1 MSGIFQT
8 ILYQPLFNILV
19 GLYQIIPGHDLGLAI
34 IAITVLMRLALYPVS
49 KKAIIAQKQLQAL
62 QPKIEEV
69 KLQYKDDK
77 QGQATALMAL
87 YKEHNMNPAGSCVP
101 LLLQIPVFIALY
113 WVLGAG
119 LKSEHLDIL
128 YSFIPNPGTLNTIA
142 FGFLNLNEP
151 NIYLAVAAGLAQFWQ
166 GSQLSTKQP
175 KPKVDGAQDESVS
188 AMMNT
193 QLKYM
198 LPIVTVFIGAK
209 LASGL
214 TLYWFFSTIIYAA
227 QQYVVMKKHS

>member
-19 GLYQIIPGHDLGLAI
+19 GLYQIIPGHDLGVAI
-34 IAITVLMRLALYPVS
+34 IGITVIMRLALYPVS
-49 KKAIIAQKQLQAL
+49 KKAIVAQKQLQEL

-119 LKSEHLDIL
+119 LRSEHLDLL
-128 YSFIPNPGTLNTIA
+128 YSFVPNPGSLNTMA
-142 FGFLNLNEP
+142 FGFLNLNQP
-151 NIYLAVAAGLAQFWQ
+151 SIYLAIAAGLAQFWQ
-166 GSQLSTKQP
+166 GTQLTTKQP

-227 QQYVVMKKHS
+227 QQYFVMKKHS

>member
-1 MSGIFQT
+1 MSEIFQT

-19 GLYQIIPGHDLGLAI
+19 GLYQIIPGHDLGVAI
-34 IAITVLMRLALYPVS
+34 IGITVLMRLVLYPVS
-49 KKAIIAQKQLQAL
+49 KKAIVAQKQLQEL

-87 YKEHNMNPAGSCVP
+87 YKEHNMNPAGSCLP

-119 LKSEHLDIL
+119 LRSEHLDLL
-128 YSFIPNPGTLNTIA
+128 YSFVPNPGSLNTVA

-151 NIYLAVAAGLAQFWQ
+151 SIYIAIAAGIAQYWQ
-166 GSQLSTKQP
+166 GAQLTTKQP
-175 KPKVDGAQDESVS
+175 KPKVDGAQDESIS
-188 AMMNT
+188 AIMNT

-214 TLYWFFSTIIYAA
+214 TLYWFFSTIIYAV
-227 QQYVVMKKHS
+227 QQYFVMKKYS